1 MLINKKNSEMG
12 IEHNKMCLLIYEKLS
27 YLSVLYNQR
36 YAAVRMKDYITSPIK
51 VINFQISVLAR

>member
-1 MLINKKNSEMG
+1 MG

-27 YLSVLYNQR
+27 YLPVLYNQR

-51 VINFQISVLAR
+51 GINFQISVLAR